1 MTIDLELWKF
11 LIMQGGCALV
21 AVAAVFWGRGE
32 QKERREVQA
41 QLNTLGSRSVEADF
55 TVAKQLEALV
65 IELRSRRT

>member
-11 LIMQGGCALV
+11 IVLQGGFALI
-21 AVAAVFWGRGE
+21 AAAATLWGRGE

-41 QLNTLGSRSVEADF
+41 QLNAIGARSVEADF

-65 IELRSRRT
+65 TELRSRRT